1 MLHVRCSSFLQSPS
15 NRFYRNRKI
24 TKKPNFCSVFLIPEQ
39 LLSVGIGG
47 ILIYYL
53 RKLRHRV
60 VEKLFKMLCLIYCSM
75 LLGLSCLL
83 LH

>member
-1 MLHVRCSSFLQSPS
+1 MYAALVFYKAPLIGSIETGKSRKSPIFVQFSSYPNNCSL
-15 NRFYRNRKI
+15 
-24 TKKPNFCSVFLIPEQ
+24 CV
-39 LLSVGIGG
+39 GG

-60 VEKLFKMLCLIYCSM
+60 VEKLFKMLCLIYCPM